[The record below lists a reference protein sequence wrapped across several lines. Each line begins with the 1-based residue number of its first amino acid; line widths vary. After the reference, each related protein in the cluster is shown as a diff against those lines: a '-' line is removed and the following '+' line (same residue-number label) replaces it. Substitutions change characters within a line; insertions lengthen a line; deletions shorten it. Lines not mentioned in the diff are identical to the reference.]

1 MKRLIFVLLVI
12 IITATCFSCGAKLPE
27 TGDFECEFDKE
38 NKTATIT
45 KYNGK
50 ETTVT
55 IPEAFEE
62 YTVIEIGRNAFKEN
76 YEISEI
82 TFPKTLKKIGQSA
95 FELCISLKEITLPES
110 LENIGNTAF
119 ANCRGIKKVS
129 IPNNLHTIGICA
141 FTGCTSLETI
151 NVANDNKKYVSDD
164 KGILFTK
171 DYKELIQYPLGS
183 QDTNYEIP
191 NNVTSIASYAF
202 EKAQFIEKVTCP
214 ETLKTV
220 GSYAFQA
227 STLKEISFKN
237 GFEEVG
243 AFAFNESK
251 LTSVELGTSIKK
263 IGESAFA
270 WCTDLESMYFPDS
283 VEEVGISA
291 FFMCTSISE
300 FTVIDSNKH
309 FTSDAR
315 GVLFNKDKTTLLY
328 YPIANDANE
337 YNIPSSVTKISAN
350 AFSPCLKLTKVT
362 IPDSVET
369 IEDSAFAQCTNLVDV
384 IYEGTQPKNIAEN
397 AFDK

>member
-1 MKRLIFVLLVI
+1 MKRLIFVLLI
-12 IITATCFSCGAKLPE
+12 AAMALTCFSCAKLPE

-38 NKTATIT
+38 NKTAVIT

-55 IPEAFEE
+55 IPETFEE

-76 YEISEI
+76 YDISEVV
-82 TFPKTLKKIGQSA
+82 FPETIKRIGQSA
-95 FELCISLKEITLPES
+95 FELCISIEEIKLPEA
-110 LENIGNTAF
+110 LETIGNTAF
-119 ANCRGIKKVS
+119 ANCRGLKKVDIS
-129 IPNNLHTIGICA
+129 SNVNTIGICA

-151 NVANDNKKYVSDD
+151 NVANDNKNYVSDD
-164 KGILFTK
+164 KGVLFTK

-183 QDTNYEIP
+183 KATNYEIP

-202 EKAQFIEKVTCP
+202 EKAQFIEKAICP
-214 ETLKTV
+214 DTLKAV

-270 WCTDLESMYFPDS
+270 WCTELESMYFPDS

-300 FTVIDSNKH
+300 FTVIDSNKY

-315 GVLFNKDKTTLLY
+315 GALFDKDKTTLLY
-328 YPIANDANE
+328 YPIANTAPE
-337 YNIPSSVTKISAN
+337 YMIPNSVTKISAN
-350 AFSPCLKLTKVT
+350 AFSPSLKLTKVT

-369 IEDSAFAQCTNLVDV
+369 IEDSAFAQCANLTDV
-384 IYEGTQPKNIAEN
+384 IYEGTQPQNIAEN